1 MELTSQ
7 HEELKRSA
15 IKFVETEIN
24 PYVDQWEEDE
34 IFPAHEVF
42 KKLGDQGFL
51 GVTKPEKY
59 GGSGLNY
66 SYGAVLNEALATI
79 KCGGVP
85 MAIGVQ
91 TDMST
96 PALARFGSEH
106 VCETFLR
113 PSISGEFVS
122 CIGVSEPHA
131 GSDVAAIKTTA
142 VKDGDDYIINGSKM
156 WITNGTQADW
166 MCMLANTDSS
176 SDNRHFNKSLICV
189 PLKEDGKR
197 SKGVTINRKLKK
209 MGMHSSD
216 TAEIFFEDV
225 RVPIR
230 NLIGDEGKGFV
241 YQMMQ
246 FQEERLYAAIGNY
259 SGCEN
264 IINETIEYTRQR
276 KTFGKPIIDNQ
287 IVHFKLSELMTEV
300 EALKALTWKG
310 IEIHVNGGDCTKLA
324 SMSKLKSTRLAREVN
339 DACLQYW
346 GGMGFMD
353 ETPVSRAY
361 RDQRLG
367 SIGGGSDE
375 VMLGIIS
382 KYLDILPGKN

>member
-1 MELTSQ
+1 MELTTE

-15 IKFVETEIN
+15 LKFVEDEIN
-24 PYVDQWEEDE
+24 PYVDEWEENE
-34 IFPAHEVF
+34 IFPAHELF

-59 GGSGLNY
+59 GGSGLDY
-66 SYGAVLNEALATI
+66 SYGAVLNEALAHI

-96 PALARFGSEH
+96 PALARFGSEEI
-106 VCETFLR
+106 CNEFLK
-113 PSISGEFVS
+113 PSITGDLVS
-122 CIGVSEPHA
+122 CLGVSEPSA
-131 GSDVAAIKTTA
+131 GSDVAAIKTHA
-142 VKDGDDYIINGSKM
+142 VKDGDDYVINGSKM

-166 MCMLANTDSS
+166 MCMLANTET
-176 SDNRHFNKSLICV
+176 DNKNKHLNKSLICV

-197 SKGVTINRKLKK
+197 AKGVTINRKLKK

-216 TAEIFFEDV
+216 TAEIFFDDV
-225 RVPIR
+225 RVPQK
-230 NLIGDEGKGFV
+230 NLVGEEGKGFI

-246 FQEERLYAAIGNY
+246 FQEERLYAAIAGY
-259 SGCEN
+259 TGCELA
-264 IINETIEYTRQR
+264 INETINYTRQR
-276 KTFGKPIIDNQ
+276 KTFGKPILDNQ
-287 IVHFKLSELMTEV
+287 IVHYKLSELMTEV

-324 SMSKLKSTRLAREVN
+324 SMSKLKATRLPRKVN
-339 DACLQYW
+339 DECLQYW
-346 GGMGFMD
+346 GGMGYMD
-353 ETPVSRAY
+353 ESPISRAY
-361 RDQRLG
+361 RDGRLG

>member
-15 IKFVETEIN
+15 IKFVDTEIN

-42 KKLGDQGFL
+42 KKLGDNGFL

-59 GGSGLNY
+59 GGSGLDY
-66 SYGAVLNEALATI
+66 SYGAVLNEALASI

-96 PALARFGSEH
+96 PALARFGSEY
-106 VCETFLR
+106 VCENFLR
-113 PSISGEFVS
+113 PSISGDFVS

-131 GSDVAAIKTTA
+131 GSDVAAIKTSA

-156 WITNGTQADW
+156 WITSGTQADW
-166 MCMLANTDSS
+166 MCMLANTGSS
-176 SDNRHFNKSLICV
+176 SENRHLNKSLICV
-189 PLKEDGKR
+189 PLKENGER
-197 SKGVTINRKLKK
+197 VKGVTINRKLKK

-225 RVPIR
+225 RVPIK
-230 NLIGDEGKGFV
+230 NLIGEEGKGFI

-287 IVHFKLSELMTEV
+287 IVHFRLSELMTEV

>member
-1 MELTSQ
+1 MELTTE

-15 IKFVETEIN
+15 LRFVEEEIN
-24 PYVDQWEEDE
+24 PHVDEWEENE
-34 IFPAHEVF
+34 IFPAHDLF

-59 GGSGLNY
+59 GGAGLDY
-66 SYGAVLNEALATI
+66 SYGAVLNEAMAHI

-96 PALARFGSEH
+96 PALARFGSEE
-106 VCETFLR
+106 VCEQFLK
-113 PSISGEFVS
+113 PSISGDFVS
-122 CIGVSEPHA
+122 CLGVSEPSA
-131 GSDVAAIKTTA
+131 GSDVAAIKTHA
-142 VKDGDDYIINGSKM
+142 VKDGDDYVINGSKM
-156 WITNGTQADW
+156 WITSGTQADW
-166 MCMLANTDSS
+166 MCMLANTD
-176 SDNRHFNKSLICV
+176 NVANNKHLNKSLICV
-189 PLKEDGKR
+189 PLKENGKR
-197 SKGVTINRKLKK
+197 AKGVTINRKLKK

-225 RVPIR
+225 RVPQSY
-230 NLIGDEGKGFV
+230 LVGEEGKGFV

-246 FQEERLYAAIGNY
+246 FQEERLYAAIANY
-259 SGCEN
+259 TSCELA
-264 IINETIEYTRQR
+264 INQTIDYTRQR
-276 KTFGKPIIDNQ
+276 KTFGKPILDNQ
-287 IVHFKLSELMTEV
+287 VVHFKLAELMTEV

-310 IEIHVNGGDCTKLA
+310 IDIHVNGGDCTKLA
-324 SMSKLKSTRLAREVN
+324 SMSKLKSTRLARKVN
-339 DACLQYW
+339 DECLQYW

-353 ETPVSRAY
+353 ETPISRAY
-361 RDQRLG
+361 RDGRLG

>member
-15 IKFVETEIN
+15 IKFVDTEIN

-42 KKLGDQGFL
+42 KKLGDNGFL

-59 GGSGLNY
+59 GGSGLDY
-66 SYGAVLNEALATI
+66 SYGAVLNEALASI

-96 PALARFGSEH
+96 PALARFGSEY
-106 VCETFLR
+106 VCENFLR
-113 PSISGEFVS
+113 PSISGDFVS

-131 GSDVAAIKTTA
+131 GSDVAAIKTSA

-156 WITNGTQADW
+156 WITSGTQADW
-166 MCMLANTDSS
+166 MCMLANTGSS
-176 SDNRHFNKSLICV
+176 SENRHLNKSLICV
-189 PLKEDGKR
+189 PLKENGER
-197 SKGVTINRKLKK
+197 VKGVTINRKLKK

-225 RVPIR
+225 RVPIK
-230 NLIGDEGKGFV
+230 NLIGEEGKGFV

-287 IVHFKLSELMTEV
+287 IVHFRLSELMTEV